1 MAQGIE
7 SVILE
12 AAAIA
17 SATDGRPDAFEEAL
31 TSRVRTSALSSVV
44 LLRHVDDQFST
55 LSEVGRRQP
64 FLSDEINHSLRD
76 RLAEIVAGG
85 GLRLVELASVEEGR
99 LVALA
104 TPAGESDF
112 VVYAELL
119 LPDVLVGAPTSVTP
133 GVLYALYF
141 GEESARAA
149 AAATVMAGAARKA
162 ATAAAEAKIQR
173 QRPLIRS
180 PHLLKSQLRHPA
192 SRRQGHPSPRQQAR
206 MGSKPGSGR

>member
-1 MAQGIE
+1 M
-7 SVILE
+7 ILE

-149 AAATVMAGAARKA
+149 AAAA
-162 ATAAAEAKIQR
+162 AKIQR